1 MLDRIKVYL
10 YGVFATAFALLLAL
24 VGVQRKTINKQQYE
38 ALRRERDEQQARAD
52 AAIKQAKAQAK
63 AAEVSQTKR
72 AQVERDIEQ
81 GNRNYFEQRQ

>member
-10 YGVFATAFALLLAL
+10 YGVVATAFALLLAL

-63 AAEVSQTKR
+63 AAEVSQVR
-72 AQVERDIEQ
+72 RQQAEQALLDGRRNHFERD
-81 GNRNYFEQRQ
+81 